1 MADRQP
7 IEAAPDD
14 FDENDKVPLNI
25 RQKDNIEIERLL
37 YILVYL
43 FASVSV
49 RQREREREG
58 HIYI

>member
-25 RQKDNIEIERLL
+25 RQKDNIEIERRL
-37 YILVYL
+37 YIQVYL

-49 RQREREREG
+49 RQREREKD
-58 HIYI
+58 IYI